1 MGMRPLLNLLI
12 LSLGLLLTRAE
23 QWSLP
28 DALGF
33 ARTNAP
39 DARIARQRILAA
51 QAVLQQANAVFWPR
65 MQLQSSYT
73 RTDNP
78 VSVFGTALNQ
88 RSYSP
93 SLDFNNVPDA
103 DNLNMRGLLTVP
115 LYSGGRNSA
124 GRNAARAG
132 SRAAR
137 AESEA
142 VRNTLEFEVARAFY
156 TILKTRRF
164 VEAAESAVRSFETNR
179 FTAEKRFNAGTI
191 LKTELLDID
200 VRLGQA
206 REDLVRARN
215 ATTLALVGF
224 KNLLGLEDRE
234 VEIIDSSA
242 EEPLGLPIVL
252 PTGGAVRPEL
262 KAIASQQQAAEANVR
277 QAKSGYLPR
286 VDAFGQVDHDSGWKF
301 DGSGK
306 SYAVGVM
313 AQWDLWDG
321 QATRGRVSEAR
332 AILEQ
337 LREEERKLRL
347 ALELEAEHARLNLIE
362 ADERLAV
369 TEQTIKQAK
378 ESLNLTQSRF
388 EQGLALSTQLIDAET
403 ALTAAR
409 MRRAEAEADR
419 RIAVAAIR
427 KAYGLSQLEG
437 R

>member
-1 MGMRPLLNLLI
+1 MKPLLKMLVLF
-12 LSLGLLLTRAE
+12 LGVLLTRAE

-39 DARIARQRILAA
+39 DARIARQRIHAA
-51 QAVLQQANAVFWPR
+51 QAVLQQANAAFWPR
-65 MQLQSSYT
+65 VQLQSSYT

-88 RSYSP
+88 RSYTP
-93 SLDFNNVPDA
+93 ALDFNNVPDA
-103 DNLNMRGLLTVP
+103 DNLNVRGLLTVP
-115 LYSGGRNSA
+115 LYAGGRNSA
-124 GRNAARAG
+124 GRSAARAG

-137 AESEA
+137 AEAEA
-142 VRNTLEFEVARAFY
+142 VRHTLEFEVTRAY
-156 TILKTRRF
+156 HTILKTRRF
-164 VEAAESAVRSFETNR
+164 VEAAENAVRSFETNR
-179 FTAEKRFNAGTI
+179 SMAEKRLNAGTI
-191 LKTELLDID
+191 LKTELLDLD
-200 VRLGQA
+200 VKLGQA

-215 ATTLALVGF
+215 ATTLALAGF
-224 KNLLGLEDRE
+224 KNLLGLESRE
-234 VEIIDSSA
+234 VEVIEISA
-242 EEPLGLPIVL
+242 EEPLVIPKES
-252 PTGGAVRPEL
+252 AVRPEL
-262 KAIASQQQAAEANVR
+262 EAIASQQQAAEANVR
-277 QAKSGYLPR
+277 KAKGGYFPR

-321 QATRGRVSEAR
+321 QSTRGRVSEAR
-332 AILEQ
+332 ANLEQ

-347 ALELEAEHARLNLIE
+347 AIELEAEQARLNLTE

-369 TEQTIKQAK
+369 TDQTIKQAE
-378 ESLNLTQSRF
+378 ESVNLTRSRF

-409 MRRAEAEADR
+409 VRRAEAEADR

-437 R
+437 K